1 MQTLIVILIVAIA
14 AAFLIRKFLKK
25 FKQEEAC
32 GCGCSSCPTDPASC
46 EENPENSQVHS
57 AHRE

>member
-14 AAFLIRKFLKK
+14 AAFLIRRFLKK

-32 GCGCSSCPTDPASC
+32 DCGCSSCPTDAASC
-46 EENPENSQVHS
+46 EENPEK
-57 AHRE
+57 EK